1 MPNARRTDPKT
12 SHDAAKSV
20 KGITL
25 TKGYILRAINKRSR
39 TDVQLLEAYRNYK
52 TAPLASES
60 GIRTRRAELVDMGM
74 IRDSG
79 KRAVL
84 PSGRKAIVWEITSK
98 GVRWIMFGQNND

>member
-20 KGITL
+20 KGITA
-25 TKGYILRAINKRSR
+25 TKAYILRALKKRAR

-74 IRDSG
+74 IADSG
-79 KRAVL
+79 RRAVL
-84 PSGRKAIVWEITSK
+84 PSGRKAIVWDITSK
-98 GVRWIMFGQNND
+98 GVWWIMFGQNND